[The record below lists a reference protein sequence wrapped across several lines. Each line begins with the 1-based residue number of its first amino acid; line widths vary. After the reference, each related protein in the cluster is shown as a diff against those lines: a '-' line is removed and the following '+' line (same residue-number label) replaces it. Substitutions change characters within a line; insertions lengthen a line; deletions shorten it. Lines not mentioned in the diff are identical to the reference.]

1 MKNSDFATDLI
12 LEILVFLV
20 WREDRFDFGNSSFS
34 CVEGGPLQKER
45 NVGEG
50 VGFSTS
56 PEWQPWNYLN
66 SYKRTQN

>member
-1 MKNSDFATDLI
+1 MKNSDFGTDLI

-20 WREDRFDFGNSSFS
+20 WREDHCKRREMS
-34 CVEGGPLQKER
+34 GG
-45 NVGEG
+45 G